1 MNAFICIYQRL
12 RLKTKKAHRPFHQAI
27 RPLLRSKIMD
37 TFFPTDIHWFF
48 LFCGCFNPAQ
58 KKINEN
64 FCPLLCKRRSALRA
78 PRGFNRDG
86 AKTVGALFG
95 GWFCGECRLLPF

>member
-48 LFCGCFNPAQ
+48 YSAVALTLPR
-58 KKINEN
+58 KKSMKS
-64 FCPLLCKRRSALRA
+64 FAHSYVSAE
-78 PRGFNRDG
+78 
-86 AKTVGALFG
+86 VH
-95 GWFCGECRLLPF
+95 